1 MLEEVIRR
9 FDGKLAFALCPTPLN
24 SQCNPFIPQNV
35 GEFKNS
41 CELAKIGLAVWM
53 AKREAF
59 PAFEDWMF
67 TFESGDSWHP
77 RSFESARAKAVE
89 LVGQMKFDAVW
100 TDPWI
105 GRYIQTSIRIY
116 GQTIQGGNGGVPKLI
131 FGSRWVIPEPHN
143 TDDLA
148 MILQR
153 SLGVPKL

>member
-1 MLEEVIRR
+1 MNLQR
-9 FDGKLAFALCPTPLN
+9 LAWPYGWLSARCFLPSKTGCSRLSPATAG
-24 SQCNPFIPQNV
+24 I
-35 GEFKNS
+35 
-41 CELAKIGLAVWM
+41 
-53 AKREAF
+53 REA
-59 PAFEDWMF
+59 
-67 TFESGDSWHP
+67 S
-77 RSFESARAKAVE
+77 ESARAKAVE